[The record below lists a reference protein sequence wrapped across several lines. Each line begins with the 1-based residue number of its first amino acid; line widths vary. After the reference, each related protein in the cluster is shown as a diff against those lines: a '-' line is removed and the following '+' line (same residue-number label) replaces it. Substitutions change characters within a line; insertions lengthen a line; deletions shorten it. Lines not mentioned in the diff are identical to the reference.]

1 MVAITLITLFDNYR
15 MELSH
20 ERKIKIG
27 DREKY
32 QKMNI
37 EQNNTEGLLL
47 RVLNVITQK
56 YVTKSI
62 NE

>member
-1 MVAITLITLFDNYR
+1 